1 MPCGDAGRERHTW
14 SYLLIATNKQPFV
27 PWRGTG
33 SEVSPSPG
41 WSHQHPPLPA
51 LPRSVT
57 RSDGQRIH
65 MDRACLVAAPGQAH
79 LPLRHDGMGSDQPS
93 AKTLLLCHNPSK
105 RQSFCK
111 FGWQRE
117 AGGNC
122 PSPALCTL
130 PQIHQVTLLWRHSP
144 TCTPKRASEASGHPS
159 PSASLRAF
167 LPF

>member
-57 RSDGQRIH
+57 RPDGQRIH
-65 MDRACLVAAPGQAH
+65 MDTACLVAAPGQAH

-93 AKTLLLCHNPSK
+93 AKTLLLYVI
-105 RQSFCK
+105 
-111 FGWQRE
+111 
-117 AGGNC
+117 
-122 PSPALCTL
+122 TL
-130 PQIHQVTLLWRHSP
+130 P
-144 TCTPKRASEASGHPS
+144 KG
-159 PSASLRAF
+159 RAF
-167 LPF
+167 VNSVGREKQGEIAPPRPFAHYSKYIKSLYYGGTARPVPRKGPVRQAVIPLHQHH